1 MNYSQNLSRFFTV
14 QLSMFVVV
22 IFNSLY
28 ILSCLQVVVNNF
40 FIFSLLSF
48 FRGNSDILSRL
59 SLFVNNFFLGNL
71 FCRSSISLGFI
82 RSELLC
88 TSQLCYNTTQLEFC
102 QSEITNQ
109 IIFRQFMLYS
119 KIVIS
124 CFLFFT
130 QYKKFISHSLRLN
143 CIQCLPDICHPDQ
156 LHCILLP
163 YRRKGYFWQNA
174 YFKTEFGC
182 LCHTLFCHAYT
193 THFPA

>member
-1 MNYSQNLSRFFTV
+1 MEAFLNYSQNLSRFFTV

-22 IFNSLY
+22 ISNSLY
-28 ILSCLQVVVNNF
+28 ILSHLQVVVNNF

-102 QSEITNQ
+102 QSEITN
-109 IIFRQFMLYS
+109 
-119 KIVIS
+119 
-124 CFLFFT
+124 
-130 QYKKFISHSLRLN
+130 
-143 CIQCLPDICHPDQ
+143 
-156 LHCILLP
+156 
-163 YRRKGYFWQNA
+163 
-174 YFKTEFGC
+174 
-182 LCHTLFCHAYT
+182 
-193 THFPA
+193 

>member
-1 MNYSQNLSRFFTV
+1 
-14 QLSMFVVV
+14 MFVVV

-48 FRGNSDILSRL
+48 FRGNSDILSCL
-59 SLFVNNFFLGNL
+59 SLFVNNFFSAIYSVGAQYHLALSDQNCSARVS
-71 FCRSSISLGFI
+71 FVIIPPSSNFV
-82 RSELLC
+82 
-88 TSQLCYNTTQLEFC
+88 
-102 QSEITNQ
+102 NQ
-109 IIFRQFMLYS
+109 KLQIKLYS
-119 KIVIS
+119 DNLCCILKLLYHAFYFS
-124 CFLFFT
+124 
-130 QYKKFISHSLRLN
+130 FISHSLRLN